1 MEILLYPSISSSSW
15 LFSLFSAFT
24 GTGKLAP
31 TKEPLKC
38 HPSRNF
44 LGQGCLASFTWN
56 HSRQREAK
64 PYLPGLPLSLVAS
77 GPRLPQPL
85 GWAFSLESTLGS
97 WNVPQDTEAGRGLH
111 CEPCLA
117 KSHREA
123 LGYSAGVA
131 AQGERVHFPHHREAG
146 QPGRPGTAWEPMA
159 EEETG
164 EQNSCIS
171 HCREIPAAQEDSGS
185 KGLKSCRIRP
195 KARAPAGGWA
205 NSTTRTPE
213 LAVASP

>member
-1 MEILLYPSISSSSW
+1 MEVLLYPSISSSSW
-15 LFSLFSAFT
+15 LYSLFSAFT
-24 GTGKLAP
+24 GTRKLAP
-31 TKEPLKC
+31 TEKPLKC
-38 HPSRNF
+38 HPSRDF
-44 LGQGCLASFTWN
+44 LGQRCLASFTWN
-56 HSRQREAK
+56 HSRQREAR

-77 GPRLPQPL
+77 GPRLSQPL

-97 WNVPQDTEAGRGLH
+97 WNVPQDMETGRGLH

-164 EQNSCIS
+164 EQKQGDSRSPGRLWKQGI
-171 HCREIPAAQEDSGS
+171 EILQNQAQGQSPGWQLAAGPIPPL
-185 KGLKSCRIRP
+185 GLLS
-195 KARAPAGGWA
+195 
-205 NSTTRTPE
+205 
-213 LAVASP
+213 